1 MQQTTGKAT
10 ADIIR
15 RLIKQCGS
23 TVFEVC
29 KKSGVTPSTFYRWQ
43 GGSKPKAATVG
54 EMREAIVELSKVNKK
69 ILPAPLVAELDLV
82 VSMLKDDDSSK
93 RLDVTSRLDRLEKV
107 VTEQLGAVL

>member
-54 EMREAIVELSKVNKK
+54 EMREAIVELSNVNNKS
-69 ILPAPLVAELDLV
+69 LPAPLVAELDLV
-82 VSMLKDDDSSK
+82 MSILKDDDSSK